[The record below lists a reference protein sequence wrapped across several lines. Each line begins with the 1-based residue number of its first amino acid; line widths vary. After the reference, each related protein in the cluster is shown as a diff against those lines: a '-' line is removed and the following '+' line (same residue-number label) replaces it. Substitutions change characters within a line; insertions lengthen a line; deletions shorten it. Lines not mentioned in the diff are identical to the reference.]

1 MSVTYCL
8 DTNVLLRLQD
18 EDKLDALAT
27 VVDCAIVLTD
37 IVWDEATRKPV
48 VGTAA
53 KKVLLNIPHL
63 TKHDLL
69 PNADDTLQFDKLRTR
84 YPLSTYHDG
93 ELSVIALAGR
103 LRRALELEI
112 VPYANLARRPDS
124 RELIRGGSG
133 GRARRWRSWPS
144 W

>member
-84 YPLSTYHDG
+84 YPLPAVDVS
-93 ELSVIALAGR
+93 R
-103 LRRALELEI
+103 RRAI
-112 VPYANLARRPDS
+112 GD
-124 RELIRGGSG
+124 
-133 GRARRWRSWPS
+133 RARGTPASRS
-144 W
+144 